1 MSNSTEKQLS
11 YHTKTGTEGRWA
23 YRTTL
28 LILSRIGEHHE
39 HIIWT
44 KKVGGKNRENESHT
58 IRDTEGNG
66 QSVKGK
72 NRYAERGAYE
82 RVIIKNGHNW
92 SHGSGKLGTR
102 NTLATPRADLLS
114 MFACHMVSVTS
125 KHGKMI
131 RDLVWMLLFERARS
145 KDGPWPPL
153 RSSVPNYKIH

>member
-1 MSNSTEKQLS
+1 MLGEKTEKMNP
-11 YHTKTGTEGRWA
+11 
-23 YRTTL
+23 
-28 LILSRIGEHHE
+28 ILSETQR
-39 HIIWT
+39 
-44 KKVGGKNRENESHT
+44 
-58 IRDTEGNG
+58 EGNG

-131 RDLVWMLLFERARS
+131 RDLVSMLLFEQARS

-153 RSSVPNYKIH
+153 QSSVLDDRILTIYPKSQERRC